1 MKNFK
6 KIISVLAILSLS
18 ATAAL
23 SAVTVA
29 GCQPES
35 AESKPEKL
43 ITVDKNH
50 SATTVSTARGAVESR
65 SSGKVYYVSPEGDSE
80 NDGLSWD
87 KTLPIDYL
95 LRSENVKLQAGDTVY
110 VKPGT
115 YSITSMVTVPDTI
128 AGEYNSYI
136 RIVNAAL
143 EKQESGYT
151 GTETLATLD
160 FSKMY
165 FGSAERGV
173 QIYGSYI
180 YWYGIDVCGA
190 GDNGLYIGGNYNT
203 IEFCEF
209 YNNRDTGLQLG
220 RSESGKTTIDQW
232 PSYNLIKNCTS
243 HNNYDNETYGE
254 NADGFAAKLT
264 VGYGNVFDGCIAY
277 RNSDDGWDLYAK
289 SDSGN
294 IGCVIIYNCVAFENG
309 YLEYTQADNNARFE
323 NFNKAYT
330 ETFSNNEDKRYFR
343 TRDGDGNGFKLGG
356 SVMEGDVE
364 MYNCL
369 AYLNRMHGVTDNS
382 NPGFLKVE
390 GVTSYDN
397 SAAVD
402 DNPESPTFGQIV
414 AKPNHDLHGNVNVS
428 RQTYSY
434 NTVINTLSVKS
445 GYAKSLEADEYRG
458 SVTDSLLVG
467 DGVTN
472 EIIGSIDADSKLG
485 KGSTGTRAALKAE
498 DIFKQL
504 PFTVDGEGNHTYNL
518 SGLKDLYASGNGGA
532 LKANRVHVTYRNPDG
547 SINMKDMLAKKDGV
561 DASLIEGK
569 NIGSTLNKSSWNE
582 YSHFFQK
589 DFVNADAAAENAA
602 RLGRAIETLTINT
615 DKNAVYQDF
624 EVPVKMFGCTIEWAS
639 ANPDYVEVGEEVEIS
654 GSNSQY
660 ITVLVYRP
668 LNADVKVKL
677 TATITCGTGS
687 DAAVG
692 EKEFELNIK
701 SGKPTIGAI
710 KVLTPKGE
718 IVTDGGSYVLDQ
730 YSVFTEPQ
738 ILVENGIDYN
748 GKLLKPEQYSYETTY
763 MYATDKNSPFVEIK
777 GFTPSNAG
785 VYTVTK
791 TVTLK
796 SDGTKRS
803 MSYTMFVS
811 SGTAKVD
818 FVGGANV
825 TVTKDGFSIAGNLS
839 NATGRIYALSSAEQL
854 TLTADDIKTANGVSD
869 YLFRNDKI
877 SFTFNNSNDAAY
889 YVYYALANLNDEIT
903 SEVYEA
909 QIGVTEIN
917 SEAQFATVAGGGKIA
932 SEEPSKTIYLL
943 TRDLDFNNA
952 YSSGTASFVGLLNG
966 AGHTVKNIRVISSN
980 DKVGVF
986 VKVEGGTIEN
996 VKFENV
1002 VISGGKQTGVVAQA
1016 YGGYY
1021 HNIVLKNVKITGGER
1036 TGGLIGQAFEGYTE
1050 ISYVSLINDNETD
1063 YIVSSGAAKRA
1074 GGLIGLIQV
1083 TGGSTVDSIIH
1094 ITDCYVSARIYGSE
1108 GVGGMVGAMDNAK
1121 VNINYKLTLNRCYFG
1136 GLAESTY
1143 TTPRVGGMIGYQSSN
1158 VGNFEI
1164 TNCISVGRL
1173 VNQGNAILVPLKT
1186 ASLIV
1191 GGYSSAAVNYVE
1203 GCISIME
1210 EYNSDYGVEPY
1221 PVSRL
1226 VESVAEIEELL
1237 GDAYDDWT
1245 LVFEDGSDEVLKAP
1259 YLTLNFLN

>member
-1 MKNFK
+1 MKNLK
-6 KIISVLAILSLS
+6 KFISVFAVLSVS

-29 GCQPES
+29 GCQPEN
-35 AESKPEKL
+35 AGVENDKL
-43 ITVDKNH
+43 ITVDENH
-50 SATTVSTARGAVESR
+50 SANVVSTARGEVQTV
-65 SSGKVYYVSPEGDSE
+65 SSGRIYYVSPEGDSE

-115 YSITSMVTVPDTI
+115 YSITSMVTVPESVS
-128 AGEYNSYI
+128 GEYNSYI

-143 EKQESGYT
+143 EKEESGYT

-173 QIYGSYI
+173 QLYGSYI

-203 IEFCEF
+203 VEYCEF

-232 PSYNLIKNCTS
+232 PSYNLVKNCTS

-323 NFNKAYT
+323 NFNDAYT
-330 ETFSNNEDKRYFR
+330 ETFKDGDDKRYFR

-356 SVMEGDVE
+356 SVMEGDVVL
-364 MYNCL
+364 YNCL

-402 DNPESPTFGQIV
+402 DNPDSETFGQIV
-414 AKPNHDLHGNVNVS
+414 ARPNHDTHGNINVS

-434 NTVINTLSVKS
+434 NSVLNTLSVKS
-445 GYAKSLEADEYRG
+445 SYAKSLEKDEYRG

-472 EIIGSIDADSKLG
+472 VVIGSIDADSKLG
-485 KGSTGTRAALKAE
+485 YGSTATRSMLKPE
-498 DIFKQL
+498 DVFKSL
-504 PFTVDGEGNHTYNL
+504 PFTVDANGKHTYNL

-532 LKANRVHVTYRNPDG
+532 LKADRVHVAFRNPDG
-547 SINMKDMLAKKDGV
+547 SVNMKEILAKKDGV
-561 DASLIEGK
+561 DADLIAGK
-569 NIGSTLNKSSWNE
+569 SIGSELDKGSWE
-582 YSHFFQK
+582 DYTHFYNN
-589 DFVNADAAAENAA
+589 DFVNGDAATENAA
-602 RLGRAIETLTINT
+602 RLDRAIETLTVNT
-615 DKNAVYQDF
+615 DEKAVYQDF
-624 EVPVKMFGCTIEWAS
+624 EAPVKMFGCTIEWAS
-639 ANPDYVEVGEEVEIS
+639 ENPDLVEVGEEVEIS
-654 GSNSQY
+654 GSDSRY
-660 ITVLVYRP
+660 ITVRVYRP
-668 LNADVKVKL
+668 LEADVKVRL
-677 TATITCGTGS
+677 TATITCGTGEA
-687 DAAVG
+687 AAVG
-692 EKEFELNIK
+692 NKVFELNIK
-701 SGKPTIGAI
+701 RGTPTIGAI

-718 IVTDGGSYVLDQ
+718 TVAEGGAYVLDQ
-730 YSVFTEPQ
+730 YSVFTEPEV
-738 ILVENGIDYN
+738 LVENGIDYH
-748 GKLLKPEQYSYETTY
+748 GKLLKPDQYTCETTY
-763 MYATDKNSPFVEIK
+763 MYAADKNSPFVEIK

-785 VYTVTK
+785 VYSVTK
-791 TVTLK
+791 IVTLK
-796 SDGTKRS
+796 SDGSKRS
-803 MSYTMFVS
+803 MTYTMYVS

-818 FVGGANV
+818 FVGAANV
-825 TVTKDGFSIAGNLS
+825 TVTRDGFGISGNLS
-839 NATGRIYALSSAEQL
+839 NATGKIYALSSTEQL
-854 TLTADDIKTANGVSD
+854 ALTAENIKTVAGVKA
-869 YLFRNDKI
+869 YEFRDDKI
-877 SFTFNNSNDAAY
+877 SFTFENSNSAAY
-889 YVYYALANLNDEIT
+889 YVYYALSNLNGEIT
-903 SEVYEA
+903 SQIYEA
-909 QIGVTEIN
+909 QVGVTEIN
-917 SEAQFATVAGGGKIA
+917 SEADFAKVAGGAKLAG
-932 SEEPSKTIYLL
+932 EEPSKTIYLL
-943 TRDLDFNNA
+943 TRDLDFNNR
-952 YSSGTASFVGLLNG
+952 YSSGTAAFVGLLNG
-966 AGHTVKNIRVISSN
+966 AGHTVRNIRVVGG
-980 DKVGVF
+980 DKTGVF

-996 VKFENV
+996 IKFENV
-1002 VISGGKQTGVVAQA
+1002 VLSGGKQTGIVSQA

-1021 HNIVLKNVKITGGER
+1021 HNISLKNVKIVGGER

-1074 GGLIGLIQV
+1074 GGLIGLIQ
-1083 TGGSTVDSIIH
+1083 TTSGTPLDSIIH
-1094 ITDCYVSARIYGSE
+1094 VTDCYVAARIYGSE
-1108 GVGGMVGAMDNAK
+1108 GVGGMVGAMDNART
-1121 VNINYKLTLNRCYFG
+1121 NINYKLTLNRCYFG

-1173 VNQGNAILVPLKT
+1173 VNQGNPILVPLKT

-1191 GGYSSAAVNYVE
+1191 GGFSSAAVNVVS

-1210 EYNSDYGVEPY
+1210 EYNSDYGVDPY

-1245 LVFEDGSDEVLKAP
+1245 LVFEDGSDERLQAP
-1259 YLTLNFLN
+1259 YLRLNFLN